1 MTRRRGQRLNREDFS
16 GPGPNGCA
24 AGERKAMDA
33 YDPGDWAWEFLRRNP
48 DYARDWRA
56 SVPRH
61 LPCVTL
67 RDGTKLLRL
76 RRRYPRAERW
86 GLYAFTDPMVLAR
99 EVPVFWLPSAN
110 RRVVRARCAT
120 PDRGDDSQTS
130 PLAAFKVSR
139 LAAVG
144 LDGITVVLLKGQGTH
159 VALELHE
166 AAVLTQPSRLVFEL
180 DGLDD
185 LNGQT
190 EQLKTLQR
198 FTRPETAG
206 GRSPFANDE
215 RLYHALI
222 ALDESMA
229 GKTYRQI
236 AIAIFGEQRVAEEWV
251 GASQFLKD
259 RTRRLVARGHELMT
273 GGYRDLML

>member
-1 MTRRRGQRLNREDFS
+1 LNRKDFS
-16 GPGPNGCA
+16 GPGPNGRA
-24 AGERKAMDA
+24 AGERKASMNS

-48 DYARDWRA
+48 DYASDWRA

-67 RDGTKLLRL
+67 SDGTKLLRL

-86 GLYAFTDPMVLAR
+86 GLYAFTDPTAPAR

-110 RRVVRARCAT
+110 RRVVRARCST
-120 PDRGDDSQTS
+120 PDRDDDSQTS
-130 PLAAFKVSR
+130 PLVAFKVSR
-139 LAAVG
+139 SAAIG
-144 LDGITVVLLKGQGTH
+144 LGRIAVVLLKGQGAH
-159 VALELHE
+159 VALELHD
-166 AAVLTQPSRLVFEL
+166 AAVLTRPSRLVFEL

-198 FTRPETAG
+198 FSRPETAG

-215 RLYHALI
+215 RLYHALV
-222 ALDESMA
+222 ALDESLA

-236 AIAIFGEQRVAEEWV
+236 AITIFGEQRVAEEWV
-251 GASQFLKD
+251 GVSQFLKD

-273 GGYRDLML
+273 GGYRELLS